1 MPGSRALFYRPPFV
15 SWVGHLSFVLRSLPL
30 RSLRSL
36 RETNGGYEWRT
47 EDGTKTRQRRYEVKG
62 TWGDDTRWTESVTPG
77 PWSSGV
83 VSSPHTVP
91 FRFTVVSVPFAH
103 SLRSSHSL
111 HLTPSEATG
120 TEWEGA
126 EWGGPVPPAGTAKG
140 RDGTEEWRPV
150 PSLLSLRPPP
160 GAGEWTE
167 WAVPTEEARRAT
179 GPRFTRGTRKR
190 AGPCPCR
197 PEACTEGP
205 KHSEGS
211 EVRRPVPSLRPT
223 SETVRRWREGC
234 RGVGWGRERA

>member
-91 FRFTVVSVPFAH
+91 FRFTVVSVPIRSLTTFLSLTSPYSERSDWNGVGRSWVRGPGSRPEVMRERKGPWSERRAASRHLRGSARAAH
-103 SLRSSHSL
+103 CPLPPP
-111 HLTPSEATG
+111 HLTSRLSPSDVALR
-120 TEWEGA
+120 
-126 EWGGPVPPAGTAKG
+126 AG
-140 RDGTEEWRPV
+140 
-150 PSLLSLRPPP
+150 LRPIRRY
-160 GAGEWTE
+160 GGGMRGE
-167 WAVPTEEARRAT
+167 
-179 GPRFTRGTRKR
+179 
-190 AGPCPCR
+190 
-197 PEACTEGP
+197 
-205 KHSEGS
+205 
-211 EVRRPVPSLRPT
+211 
-223 SETVRRWREGC
+223 SET
-234 RGVGWGRERA
+234 RA

>member
-126 EWGGPVPPAGTAKG
+126 EWGGPVPGPASVSG
-140 RDGTEEWRPV
+140 
-150 PSLLSLRPPP
+150 P
-160 GAGEWTE
+160 GWIY
-167 WAVPTEEARRAT
+167 
-179 GPRFTRGTRKR
+179 
-190 AGPCPCR
+190 
-197 PEACTEGP
+197 
-205 KHSEGS
+205 
-211 EVRRPVPSLRPT
+211 
-223 SETVRRWREGC
+223 
-234 RGVGWGRERA
+234 GREVARA

>member
-120 TEWEGA
+120 TERASLSSRVGRSWVRGEQTQGYESEA
-126 EWGGPVPPAGTAKG
+126 SERRDERRVSFTLRFTPHAFHLSNSWSTAY
-140 RDGTEEWRPV
+140 D
-150 PSLLSLRPPP
+150 SLLTSLPSRHVRPF
-160 GAGEWTE
+160 
-167 WAVPTEEARRAT
+167 R
-179 GPRFTRGTRKR
+179 
-190 AGPCPCR
+190 
-197 PEACTEGP
+197 
-205 KHSEGS
+205 
-211 EVRRPVPSLRPT
+211 LR
-223 SETVRRWREGC
+223 
-234 RGVGWGRERA
+234 

>member
-126 EWGGPVPPAGTAKG
+126 EWGGPVPGPKWWGSGRAREVSDEPPHVTYAARHGRLTVPYRRPTSHPASLRRMSPSGPGSA
-140 RDGTEEWRPV
+140 RSDGTE
-150 PSLLSLRPPP
+150 
-160 GAGEWTE
+160 
-167 WAVPTEEARRAT
+167 AVW
-179 GPRFTRGTRKR
+179 
-190 AGPCPCR
+190 
-197 PEACTEGP
+197 
-205 KHSEGS
+205 
-211 EVRRPVPSLRPT
+211 EVRARHER
-223 SETVRRWREGC
+223 SEPRDERREGKASEAK
-234 RGVGWGRERA
+234 VERDGN